1 MGLILITGIIA
12 FVLLLIGLYLTYK
25 EFSKF
30 D

>member
-12 FVLLLIGLYLTYK
+12 FVLLLIGLALTYM
-25 EFSKF
+25 EFNKF